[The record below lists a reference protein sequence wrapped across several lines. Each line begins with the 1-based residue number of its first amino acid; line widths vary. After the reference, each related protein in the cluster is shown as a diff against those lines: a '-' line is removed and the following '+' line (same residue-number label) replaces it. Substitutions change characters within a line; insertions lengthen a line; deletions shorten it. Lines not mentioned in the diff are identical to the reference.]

1 MSAKTAIRLTFAL
14 LAIGFFAAPIA
25 ARMLGITAE
34 AFENR
39 RFADPPKLS
48 QGWNA
53 FQQTGRFLTDRMPL
67 RAQAVRANTRI
78 WTDVFG
84 ATPRY
89 GGGQP
94 ALADDGA
101 LPFAGAAEQPGQPAP
116 PAAAP
121 DPAQVIRGNDGWLYL
136 QGEQDRACAPAVG
149 VKAALDRW
157 AELVAV
163 VRASGRR
170 AVAVVAPDKASIYP
184 EHLPGDFPNADCAV
198 AGKQALWGVLERS
211 PASAGVV
218 PLRRALL
225 DRKRR
230 GGEQLYLTKDSHWNE
245 QGSLTL
251 VRAALAAVGGGVRV
265 APAEIL
271 DSGTREYTGDLTTL
285 LGESETDVAPVR
297 VVARAADA
305 PRVAGRTL
313 MVRDSYGD
321 AAAPQLAPY
330 VTVFQDALWF
340 GSTAPQLAREVALAD
355 TVIFETVEREFA
367 FRAAPDGPVAA
378 LTAALRQGL
387 DGRGA
392 R

>member
-1 MSAKTAIRLTFAL
+1 MSPRNAIHIAFAL
-14 LAIGFFAAPIA
+14 VAIGFFAAPIA
-25 ARMLGITAE
+25 ARALGITAE

-39 RFADPPKLS
+39 RFAEPPKLS
-48 QGWNA
+48 QGWDA
-53 FQQTGRFLTDRMPL
+53 FQQTTQFLTDRMPL
-67 RAQAVRANTRI
+67 RAQAVRANTQI
-78 WTDVFG
+78 WTDIFG

-89 GGGQP
+89 GARP

-101 LPFAGAAEQPGQPAP
+101 LPFAGAAEQTGATAP

-121 DPAQVIRGNDGWLYL
+121 DPAQVIRGDDGWLYL
-136 QGEQDRACAPAVG
+136 QGEQDRACAPAIG
-149 VKAALDRW
+149 VQEALDRW

-170 AVAVVAPDKASIYP
+170 AVVVVAPDKGSIYP
-184 EHLPGDFPNADCAV
+184 EHLPDDYPNADCAA
-198 AGKQALWGVLERS
+198 AGKRALWGALERS

-218 PLRRALL
+218 PLREALL

-245 QGSLTL
+245 AGSLEL
-251 VRAALAAVGGGVRV
+251 VRASLAAVGRGVRI
-265 APAEIL
+265 APAEIV
-271 DSGTREYTGDLTTL
+271 DGGTRDYTGDLTTL
-285 LGESETDVAPVR
+285 LGESETDVAPLR

-305 PRVAGRTL
+305 PRVPGRTL
-313 MVRDSYGD
+313 LVRDSYGD

-330 VTVFQDALWF
+330 LVEMPALLWF
-340 GSTAPQLAREVALAD
+340 DSTAPQLAGEVALAD
-355 TVIFETVEREFA
+355 TAIFETVEREFVL
-367 FRAAPDGPVAA
+367 RAAPDGPVAA

-387 DGRGA
+387 ARRGS